1 VLGSPQ
7 FTAKAEL
14 AFVRE
19 AQKICALRKYQ
30 LLEKISGSVLGEMF
44 GLGLIGVTGHMTE
57 LKRPPARVAFLI
69 LWLNSPVNEV
79 RVLPAGVLLLTHY
92 CVFLHLEQTAIM

>member
-1 VLGSPQ
+1 LNKTACETNELPTRDMLLGGSAVSLRDGASRWAGRVQGSPQ

-30 LLEKISGSVLGEMF
+30 LLEKMSGFVLGEMF
-44 GLGLIGVTGHMTE
+44 GLGLIGVTND
-57 LKRPPARVAFLI
+57 F
-69 LWLNSPVNEV
+69 
-79 RVLPAGVLLLTHY
+79 
-92 CVFLHLEQTAIM
+92 QTID